1 MLIYDCINKKSTFFI
16 EDDVIKFMKFEI
28 DFNQGKYCT
37 TPDWINEQRN
47 N

>member
-1 MLIYDCINKKSTFFI
+1 
-16 EDDVIKFMKFEI
+16 MKFEI